1 MADPQA
7 VSMRQPTR
15 TSVAGWQFDAV
26 LKEEHGQKLTVTKNP
41 IETGVSISDHCY
53 IDGSMLTLVGSVADI
68 RMANAP
74 DMYDPSIGRSN
85 DAYQQLCDLEN
96 QLATKQLEP
105 FEIVTSVKVYT
116 NMVMTEIKME
126 RDKTTS
132 LLGRFEM
139 SFEQIVTVDS
149 QITTYQ
155 AVGAVGRSVAP
166 KKNSG
171 KVQAPAPA
179 NDQAKAAQAAAAK
192 STSATFGD
200 AFGLTKFLGLLP

>member
-155 AVGAVGRSVAP
+155 AIGAVGRSVAP

-171 KVQAPAPA
+171 KQQAAAPKP
-179 NDQAKAAQAAAAK
+179 DEAKAAQAAAAK

-200 AFGLTKFLGLLP
+200 ATGLTKFLGLMK

>member
-1 MADPQA
+1 
-7 VSMRQPTR
+7 MRQPTR
-15 TSVAGWQFDAV
+15 NSVAGWQFDAV

-53 IDGSMLTLVGSVADI
+53 IDGAVLSLVGSVADI

-155 AVGAVGRSVAP
+155 AVGAVGRSAAP

-171 KVQAPAPA
+171 KQQAAAPKD
-179 NDQAKAAQAAAAK
+179 DQAKAANAAASK
-192 STSATFGD
+192 STAATLGDFGTSLKKK
-200 AFGLTKFLGLLP
+200 FGF